1 MVKSIRI
8 YRRANLKNSI
18 TIMGLGMFTAV
29 LVYLIAALTND
40 SSVCTAPVFWCVLGL
55 GMAVNEMIVKQEELV
70 LGKLVADGDGIENEV
85 TDSKSNVRIVLPRTS
100 DANRNVSPEQ
110 NVEAPEQ
117 SGVKKN
123 SGKKQSRKQRKKH
136 VQ

>member
-1 MVKSIRI
+1 
-8 YRRANLKNSI
+8 
-18 TIMGLGMFTAV
+18 
-29 LVYLIAALTND
+29 
-40 SSVCTAPVFWCVLGL
+40 
-55 GMAVNEMIVKQEELV
+55 MAVNEMIVKQEELV